1 MPNLT
6 QIKRRY
12 NIIGRSPSLER
23 ALQTAV
29 RVANTDLS
37 ILITGESGVGKE
49 VFSRIIHDNSSRKH
63 EGFIAINCGALPEGT
78 INSELFGHLKGAF
91 TSAGN
96 DRKGYFETYDGGTIF
111 LDEIGEMPLET
122 QAYLLR
128 ILESG
133 EFIRVGASA
142 VQRTDVRVVAA
153 TNRNLMDRVREG
165 KFRED
170 LYWRLATVPIEL
182 PALRERPEDIYLLFR
197 FFANDFAEKQDIDPI
212 EIDEEA
218 RWLLEHYHWPG
229 NIREL
234 KNVAEQLSIL
244 AEKRELT
251 ALDLTEM
258 MPRVTQRHLPAKTGT
273 DAAGSGSGQS
283 FQEREILYKVLF
295 DMKADLNEMKGLIF
309 ELIRNNDLRVPD
321 MQRIKALQL
330 PGEFPA
336 AAAEIDRYA
345 PGGRT
350 PAPSPRFDDR
360 PLGSNQDYDY
370 QARPAGHQVG
380 RGSNDYYPTPK
391 PDASGSL
398 DIDLTDDQGPVIVNR
413 EMREAYDRSEVV
425 EENLSLAANERE
437 LIKKALKKHDDRRKE
452 AAAELGIS
460 ERTLYRKIKEY
471 EL

>member
-1 MPNLT
+1 MTNLNS
-6 QIKRRY
+6 IKRRY
-12 NIIGRSPSLER
+12 NIIGRSEALER
-23 ALQTAV
+23 ALKTAV
-29 RVANTDLS
+29 RVASTDLS

-49 VFSRIIHDNSSRKH
+49 VFSRIIHDNSTRKH

-78 INSELFGHLKGAF
+78 INSELFGHVKGAF
-91 TSAGN
+91 TTAIEN
-96 DRKGYFETYDGGTIF
+96 RKGYFESYDGGTIF

-128 ILESG
+128 VLESG

-142 VQRTDVRVVAA
+142 TQRTNVRVVAA
-153 TNRNLMDRVREG
+153 TNRNLLDRVKEG

-170 LYWRLATVPIEL
+170 LYFRLATVPIEL
-182 PALRERPEDIYLLFR
+182 PALRERQEDIYLLFR
-197 FFANDFAEKQDIDPI
+197 FFANDFAEKQSIEPI

-244 AEKRELT
+244 SETREISGV
-251 ALDLTEM
+251 DLAEM
-258 MPRVTQRHLPAKTGT
+258 MPRLTKRNLPART
-273 DAAGSGSGQS
+273 DLVASSEGNGGGSM
-283 FQEREILYKVLF
+283 QEREILYKVLF

-309 ELIRNNDLRVPD
+309 ELIRNNNLRVSD
-321 MQRIKALQL
+321 MQRIRALQL

-345 PGGRT
+345 PDGHR
-350 PAPSPRFDDR
+350 PEPSPRFEDY
-360 PLGSNQDYDY
+360 PLRDQQDFDY
-370 QARPAGHQVG
+370 RSVSPSSAVG
-380 RGSNDYYPTPK
+380 RNTYPDTK
-391 PDASGSL
+391 PVAPRSV
-398 DIDLTDDQGPVIVNR
+398 DIDLPNQDGPVILNR
-413 EMREAYDRSEVV
+413 EMQKAYDQSEVV